1 MWVKALLLRN
11 FRSYKDA
18 QFTFSPQNNLI
29 TGPNARGKTTILEAI
44 DLMITGRSFRT
55 SNLADLVREGESGFY
70 VELHYE
76 NQGIDHSIRYIY
88 ENRQKRIFTNRHP
101 CRSTSELLGLLN
113 GALLLP
119 DDIQLIK
126 GAPKLR
132 RRFLDLQLAQINPLY
147 VHHLT
152 RYHRAMQQRNA
163 LLKRKETSA
172 IDLFEQEMATSGSYL
187 VERRSMIV
195 DKLMEECQVVQNAL
209 SSGKETVSLQ
219 YVAKCKPESLLKQ
232 FAAMRQREMKAGS
245 TLVGPHLDDLSL
257 KLGNQEARLFASEG
271 QKKSLTTALKFAEW
285 KQLDAQTDSKPL
297 MLIDDVGVSL
307 DANRR
312 ERLISL
318 LESFEQVF
326 VTSTESLD
334 FSPKSRLTHSI
345 RLD

>member
-29 TGPNARGKTTILEAI
+29 IGPNARGKTTILEAI
-44 DLMITGRSFRT
+44 DLVITGRSFRT

-88 ENRQKRIFTNRHP
+88 ENRQKRIFTNHYP
-101 CRSTSELLGLLN
+101 CRSASELLGLLK

-152 RYHRAMQQRNA
+152 RYHRAMRQRNA
-163 LLKRKETSA
+163 LLKNKDSST
-172 IDLFEQEMATSGSYL
+172 IDLFEQEMANSGSYL
-187 VERRSMIV
+187 IQKRKEIVESLTS
-195 DKLMEECQVVQNAL
+195 DCQGVQDTL
-209 SSGKETVSLQ
+209 SSGKEAVSLQ
-219 YVAKCKPESLLKQ
+219 YLAKCEPESLLLQ
-232 FAAMRQREMKAGS
+232 FRKLRQREMKTGS
-245 TLVGPHLDDLSL
+245 TLAGPHLDDLSL

-307 DANRR
+307 DAGRR

-318 LESFEQVF
+318 LDAFDQVF

-334 FSPKSRLTHSI
+334 FDPKTRSTHLI
-345 RLD
+345 QV